1 MLLVIVCYLLM
12 IHCHSQTVIRSSTY
26 RYLKFYFKYFFI
38 ITFTLRNDSG
48 LVSRY

>member
-12 IHCHSQTVIRSSTY
+12 MHCQLSN
-26 RYLKFYFKYFFI
+26 RYLKFYFKYFLI